1 MTRTRL
7 FILPAA
13 VALLAGTV
21 HGAVHPLPAQ
31 GPAERA
37 ALERFRD
44 SLAQTRDSLGL
55 LALERREIE
64 RAKRARD
71 DA

>member
-1 MTRTRL
+1 MRR
-7 FILPAA
+7 
-13 VALLAGTV
+13 VALVAGLIGLA
-21 HGAVHPLPAQ
+21 AAARPLPAQ